1 MFNLEQFLLNP
12 KDELPRLHLAKKAE
26 LLTITQK
33 WQIPSESSYVKARL
47 ISDILQFLIAKNV
60 VKESDEEVEEVRYLT
75 GAVATSKEDP
85 EVTKMKLQLE
95 LEKLKILNAREEE
108 EREIRKDERR
118 REEEEREIRK
128 DERRREAALQEVEL
142 QKKLAEIELSK
153 TRETANIQLKTK
165 EEERNLPE
173 KFDLGKAKKLIP
185 TFDEKEPEVF
195 FDTFEDTATSL
206 EWPAETLGNAH

>member
-60 VKESDEEVEEVRYLT
+60 VKESDEEVEELSYMT

-95 LEKLKILNAREEE
+95 LEKMKILNA
-108 EREIRKDERR
+108 

-153 TRETANIQLKTK
+153 TRETANMQLKTK
-165 EEERNLPE
+165 EEVRNLPE
-173 KFDLGKAKKLIP
+173 KFDFNKAKKLIP

-206 EWPAETLGNAH
+206 EWRQNTG